1 MEQFYHHHYHRH
13 RHLNVPAFSWAS
25 CISVETNGRPNV
37 CRHEKKRYRF
47 LFVERAL
54 KRTLFLLSSS
64 RLRFFRG
71 DWRYARLYSSSHVG
85 IKGPGI
91 TRSRELMDIERLFLS
106 LSRVYRRTV
115 LLSRGGGVNY
125 TYISLI
131 FRPFDLK
138 VKRLERVFFSR
149 SSICCAFKYYR
160 EGSTHRFTFLPFFTL
175 QPWITLFRTTWRG
188 VKSFFCSCCCF
199 IKEILSFLKWLI
211 N

>member
-91 TRSRELMDIERLFLS
+91 TRSRELMDIERLSLS
-106 LSRVYRRTV
+106 LSSLPTNGIIIERRRSQ
-115 LLSRGGGVNY
+115 LYIHISHLSPVRFKSEKTREG
-125 TYISLI
+125 
-131 FRPFDLK
+131 
-138 VKRLERVFFSR
+138 FFPR

-199 IKEILSFLKWLI
+199 IKEILSFLIKMTD
-211 N
+211 

>member
-1 MEQFYHHHYHRH
+1 MEQFYHQHRH

-71 DWRYARLYSSSHVG
+71 DWRYARLYVV
-85 IKGPGI
+85 
-91 TRSRELMDIERLFLS
+91 TRRNQRPRDNSQQRIDGYWTTLS
-106 LSRVYRRTV
+106 LSLSGLPTNGIIIERRRSQ
-115 LLSRGGGVNY
+115 LYIHISHLSPVRFKSEKTREG
-125 TYISLI
+125 
-131 FRPFDLK
+131 
-138 VKRLERVFFSR
+138 FFPR

-199 IKEILSFLKWLI
+199 IKEILSFLIKTD
-211 N
+211 